1 MKPVGIITLFHGSL
15 NFGGVLQ
22 ACALCKALDQ
32 LGIPN
37 EQIRCIFT
45 VEEEKRDLGQTLK
58 KLMNPKIVWRR
69 IKYELNG
76 RRSEQQKSGRREAF
90 AKFNDAH
97 VPSSGRV
104 YTSANIRECLPE
116 YSAFITGSDQVWNP
130 DWYCPTMF
138 LDFVPSDR
146 TKLSYAAS
154 LGKSSLTETQ
164 KEQFQNHLKDFT
176 AVSVREV
183 DAVDMVAPLSPVN
196 VECVLDPT
204 LLLSEEQWETI
215 SAKRLIEEDYLFYYF
230 LGADAEEAALAE
242 SYAREKGLKIV
253 GIPSAARD
261 FSKQEIIH
269 YDHVIW
275 DASPAEFLSL
285 IKHARCVFTDSFHA
299 TVFSSVFRKE
309 HIVFP
314 RAHNAGMTSR
324 ILRIA
329 SLFETHDHFC
339 DTPEKKQLQYLLQL
353 KPISYDRELPE
364 LERQRKMSLDY
375 LRKHLE
381 NVC

>member
-76 RRSEQQKSGRREAF
+76 RRSEQQKSGRRVAF